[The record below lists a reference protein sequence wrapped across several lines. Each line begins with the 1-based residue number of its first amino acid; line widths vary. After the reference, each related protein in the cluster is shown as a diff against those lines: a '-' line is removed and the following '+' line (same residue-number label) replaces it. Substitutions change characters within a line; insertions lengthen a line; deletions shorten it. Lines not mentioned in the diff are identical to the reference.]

1 MLSEHVYHQSIALF
15 SLIIPIKS
23 FRQCVEH
30 QRKQSAEDDK
40 H

>member
-1 MLSEHVYHQSIALF
+1 MLSEHVYHQSIAL
-15 SLIIPIKS
+15 